1 MREDVRPD
9 RGINPLMQVEG
20 QCECPRV
27 VIRCR
32 KWGLG
37 GGGGGVNDTTR
48 KKILM
53 SVALH
58 IPCLVGYRERY
69 NSS

>member
-1 MREDVRPD
+1 MSK
-9 RGINPLMQVEG
+9 GSYTLQKM
-20 QCECPRV
+20 
-27 VIRCR
+27 
-32 KWGLG
+32 G
-37 GGGGGVNDTTR
+37 GGEGGNDTTR

-53 SVALH
+53 TVALH